1 MAEGANALRF
11 LLISF
16 LRWIRA
22 QYFQNSILTNYMND
36 YLIKR
41 IEPREYD
48 FILDL
53 NKANEEMLLPL
64 DREKLDFF
72 SRNAEL
78 FLIVYADGI
87 PAGFLIALREGI
99 EEYDIACYKWFCE
112 RYSKF
117 LYVDRVVIDEEFR
130 NRGLAWRLYRSVF
143 DRAREL
149 GIDTVAAAVT
159 SMPYNGESMMFHKGT
174 EYRCGMGFHE
184 VGEMFVRGGTVRVSQ
199 LAVSVQTPEEQRL
212 NEKLFF
218 FYISLTSGLIS
229 FEAYCEQ
236 LNSLFLAHDGHNDIL
251 LELQLR
257 TSDPKA
263 TVAALAAYLSDK
275 TAQLDFDKVGSLL
288 FAEAEK
294 QFSEDKDKLMD
305 LSHKM
310 YSIYRCHLL
319 PSVFLYDEP
328 LVNLASIDDY
338 WDWDGKDECIAQL
351 KYLFNYY
358 KN

>member
-1 MAEGANALRF
+1 MEE
-11 LLISF
+11 LI
-16 LRWIRA
+16 IR
-22 QYFQNSILTNYMND
+22 
-36 YLIKR
+36 R
-41 IEPREYD
+41 IESKDYC

-53 NKANEEMLLPL
+53 NKANEELLLPL

-72 SRNAEL
+72 SQNAEL

-87 PAGFLIALREGI
+87 PAGFLIALREGL

-117 LYVDRVVIDEEFR
+117 LYVDRIVIDERFR

-159 SMPYNGESMMFHKGT
+159 SMPYNGESMVFHKG
-174 EYRCGMGFHE
+174 MGFNE
-184 VGEMFVRGGTVRVSQ
+184 VGVLLVRGGTVKALQ
-199 LAVSVQTPEEQRL
+199 LAVSVQTPEELRL
-212 NEKLFF
+212 NEKLYF
-218 FYISLTSGLIS
+218 FYISLSSGLIS
-229 FEAYCEQ
+229 FDAYCEQ
-236 LNSLFLAHDGHNDIL
+236 LNDLFLAHDGQNDIL

-263 TVAALAAYLSDK
+263 TAAALAAYLHDK
-275 TAQLDFDKVGSLL
+275 TAQLDFDKVSSLL

-294 QFSEDKDKLMD
+294 QFSEDTDELID

-310 YSIYRCHLL
+310 YNIYRCHLL
-319 PSVFLYDEP
+319 PSAFLYDEP

-351 KYLFNYY
+351 KYSFNYY